1 MQQASNAKKTKQHTE
16 TFRRTD
22 GQTNRE
28 TGIRQSGQ
36 IQTKGEESRH
46 KCNRT
51 ERIRYVGG
59 RTANDV
65 MPVDFTP
72 LRETLQPSQLRR
84 EYLALGVQPCMESD
98 DYFLQQDIAIRCASR
113 FAFRIR
119 TQTTEHRF
127 NASEGLRASK
137 QICLFK

>member
-46 KCNRT
+46 NAI
-51 ERIRYVGG
+51 ERREF
-59 RTANDV
+59 V
-65 MPVDFTP
+65 MWEAAQPMTSCLSDCTP

-127 NASEGLRASK
+127 NASEGFRASK